1 MPELASLLLLLAV
14 MTNFV
19 VLGTSRLVTCIQAV
33 AVQGAILS
41 LLPLAIDPRLTVHV
55 IALTIGTFAV
65 KAVAM
70 PRLLRWAIREVSARR
85 DIEPLIGYV
94 PSLLAGAL
102 AFALAFAIAAR
113 LPLPGTELELLVPVA
128 LTGVITGLLV
138 LTTRRKAVTQVIG
151 YLMLENGTFVFGL
164 ALAGRVPLLV
174 EAGVLLDV
182 FAGVFVMGI
191 VIFHINRE
199 FDAGQGTP

>member
-1 MPELASLLLLLAV
+1 MPELASLLLLLTV
-14 MTNFV
+14 LTNFA
-19 VLGTSRLVTCIQAV
+19 VLGTSRMGTCIQAV

-41 LLPLAIDPRLTVHV
+41 LLPLAMAPHINAHVIGLTV
-55 IALTIGTFAV
+55 GTFAI
-65 KAVAM
+65 KAVGM
-70 PRLLRWAIREVSARR
+70 PRLLRWAIREVAARR
-85 DIEPLIGYV
+85 DVEPFIGYTL
-94 PSLLAGAL
+94 SLVAGAL

-113 LPLPGTELELLVPVA
+113 LPLPGTEQELLVPVA
-128 LTGVITGLLV
+128 LTGVMTGLLV

-151 YLMLENGTFVFGL
+151 YLMLENGTYVFGL

-182 FAGVFVMGI
+182 FAGVFLMGI

-199 FDAGQGTP
+199 FETGAAT

>member
-1 MPELASLLLLLAV
+1 MPQLASLLLLLAV
-14 MTNFV
+14 MTNFA
-19 VLGTSRLVTCIQAV
+19 VLGTSRLITCIQAV

-41 LLPLAIDPRLTVHV
+41 LLPLAMAHDLTAHVIGLTV
-55 IALTIGTFAV
+55 GTFAI

-70 PRLLRWAIREVSARR
+70 PRLLRWAIREVAARR
-85 DIEPLIGYV
+85 DVEPLIGYM

-113 LPLPGTELELLVPVA
+113 LPLPGTEQELLVPVA

-151 YLMLENGTFVFGL
+151 YLMLENGTYVFGL
-164 ALAGRVPLLV
+164 ALAGQVPLLV

-199 FDAGQGTP
+199 FETAERTP